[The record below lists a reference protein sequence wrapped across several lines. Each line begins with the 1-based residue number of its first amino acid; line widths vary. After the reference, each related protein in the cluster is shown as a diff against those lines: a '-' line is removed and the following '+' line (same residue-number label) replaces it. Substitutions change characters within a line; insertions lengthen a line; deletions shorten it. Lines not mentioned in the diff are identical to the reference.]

1 MQIADIKSTL
11 TVVINENTQ
20 KIQENEK
27 FVVDEIK
34 LINQNIGPAI
44 EEHVGCR
51 LGQVEDRNRSHIE
64 NQVNEMAA
72 QKSQKEEE

>member
-11 TVVINENTQ
+11 GVVINENTQ

-27 FVVDEIK
+27 FVIEEIK
-34 LINQNIGPAI
+34 MINQNIGPAI
-44 EEHVGCR
+44 EEHVGCK
-51 LGQVEDRNRSHIE
+51 LDQVEDRNMVHIE
-64 NQVNEMAA
+64 NRMNEMAT